1 MACPFHVFS
10 SRYGFETW
18 SDTPGP
24 GDSQYG
30 YEDVDV
36 SLVGLPEE
44 EDWIIQGPHQ
54 DDSLVQ
60 NVLTYNIARETGM
73 YAARTR
79 YCVLSIDGV
88 FKGVYIL
95 MEKLKRG
102 PDRIDISRND
112 DTSSDLSGGWIV
124 KIDKNWRRGIGFTT
138 HGASRTE
145 YHFDYPDSEAV
156 SSSQE
161 KYITRYFTDFENRI
175 LERSPTFAAL
185 MDVDSFA
192 HYLLLTEFTQNV
204 DGYKVSTW
212 FHKDRGG
219 LLKAGP
225 MWDYNLAYSDGHRV
239 RNTGPEP
246 WVYLGFWPGWSHV
259 VPEWWSTLVEERSFQ
274 NAMRV
279 RWAAMR
285 QQTLTVGSLNA
296 RIDAYTTLLGEETI
310 DADADLWH
318 GGDHDNNP
326 SEIEELKRFIAHRI
340 AEMDEHIANL
350 PNPTWGGPAVP
361 TPSPLP
367 GPSTSPT
374 PQPPSP
380 SPTPRPPSQ
389 SPSAS
394 PTPLIAALAAI
405 NAESGCSAAEGQ
417 SYIQTAV
424 DCAIAA
430 AAIFEGTPSVRVISR
445 GDRLP
450 GCYWRPGPE
459 DVVFNEIGDPVPA
472 VLGRPNKHSICIG
485 LPSAEA

>member
-1 MACPFHVFS
+1 MSFRV

-44 EDWIIQGPHQ
+44 EDWILQGPQQ

-112 DTSSDLSGGWIV
+112 NTSDLSGGWIV
-124 KIDKNWRRGIGFTT
+124 KLDKGWRHHNGFATRS
-138 HGASRTE
+138 ASNTKFQ
-145 YHFDYPDSEAV
+145 YDYPDSEDV
-156 SSSQE
+156 TDSQE
-161 KYITRYFTDFENRI
+161 RYIIRYFTDFENRI
-175 LERSPTFAAL
+175 LERSPTYATL

-192 HYLLLTEFTQNV
+192 HYLLLTEFTKNV
-204 DGYKVSTW
+204 DGYRISTW
-212 FHKDRGG
+212 FHKDKGG

-225 MWDYNLAYSDGHRV
+225 MWDYNMAYSEGHR
-239 RNTGPEP
+239 RGGRAPEP
-246 WVYLGFWPGWSHV
+246 WVYLGFWSDDSA
-259 VPEWWSTLVEERSFQ
+259 VPEWWEILVEDRSFQ

-285 QQTLTVGSLNA
+285 QHTLTVESLNA
-296 RIDAYTTLLGEETI
+296 RIDAYISLLGEDTI

-318 GGDHDNNP
+318 RGNHDNNP
-326 SEIEELKRFIAHRI
+326 SEIQELKDFIAQRI
-340 AEMDEHIANL
+340 VAMDEHIANL
-350 PNPTWGGPAVP
+350 VPTWGGPGAP
-361 TPSPLP
+361 TQSPLP
-367 GPSTSPT
+367 APSTSPT

-380 SPTPRPPSQ
+380 SPTPGPPSQ

-394 PTPLIAALAAI
+394 PTTLIAALATI

-424 DCAIAA
+424 DCSIAA
-430 AAIFEGTPSVRVISR
+430 AAVLGGTPSVRVISR
-445 GDRLP
+445 DNRLP
-450 GCYWRPGPE
+450 GCYWRPGPD
-459 DVVFNEIGDPVPA
+459 DVVFNDSGDPVPA
-472 VLGRPNKHSICIG
+472 VLGRPNKHSICLG
-485 LPSAEA
+485 LPAPG